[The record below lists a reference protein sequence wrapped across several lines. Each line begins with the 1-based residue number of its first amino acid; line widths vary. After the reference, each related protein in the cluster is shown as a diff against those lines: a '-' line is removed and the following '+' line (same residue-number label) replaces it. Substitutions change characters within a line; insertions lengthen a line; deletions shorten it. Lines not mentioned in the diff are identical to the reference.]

1 MALYGISYLTLS
13 KKLWADVFDIL
24 IYVYVSDIP
33 VQNSIIM
40 KTNWNDSGNL
50 HEKLDAE
57 KLHSHQLLDQEV
69 SMEWQHLPQSVVDPV
84 DEAEADD
91 VECPEA
97 MSAIGPGMRREVLTS
112 RGSPVSRA
120 IWLARLRSAILV
132 RYLRI
137 DVSLRLVRYVK
148 GSLLV
153 LMPLPILLGC
163 QHAAQFSQSSHRMLT
178 QAQYVQ

>member
-91 VECPEA
+91 V
-97 MSAIGPGMRREVLTS
+97 
-112 RGSPVSRA
+112 
-120 IWLARLRSAILV
+120 
-132 RYLRI
+132 
-137 DVSLRLVRYVK
+137 
-148 GSLLV
+148 
-153 LMPLPILLGC
+153 
-163 QHAAQFSQSSHRMLT
+163 QSHCR
-178 QAQYVQ
+178 QC